1 MKNKKKIALG
11 SSAFAACLLAGSLV
25 ASASSYSSSLDISS
39 NSTSS
44 GATRSYTAGTHN
56 IKMTPTS
63 YKEGGNR
70 TYVSTSVRSGGVWSN
85 KVHVSGG
92 LNLTGYYSNSKD
104 LGYVKG
110 GSYFYFFSTQGQEGF
125 RASPVVMSSR

>member
-11 SSAFAACLLAGSLV
+11 STAFAACLLAGSLV

-39 NSTSS
+39 NSTRD

-56 IKMTPTS
+56 IKMTPTK
-63 YKEGGNR
+63 YKEGNSS
-70 TYVSTSVRSGGVWSN
+70 YVTTSVRSGGSWSN
-85 KVHVSGG
+85 TTHASGG
-92 LNLTGYYSNSKD
+92 MNLTGYYSNNKN

-110 GSYFYFFSTQGQEGF
+110 GSYFYHFSTQGQNGF
-125 RASPVVMSSR
+125 IANPVVMSSR